1 MHIQSQLILAFYQ
14 AQANSGFLQ
23 CLLNNTVSLD
33 GHVQLPLFP
42 VVFGLFLF
50 VSADR
55 AGGMVEAEALC
66 PDILPSSHP

>member
-1 MHIQSQLILAFYQ
+1 M
-14 AQANSGFLQ
+14 
-23 CLLNNTVSLD
+23 VSLD
-33 GHVQLPLFP
+33 GHAQLPLFP

-66 PDILPSSHP
+66 PAILPSSHP